1 MYNEK
6 ELIAKAKKGDQ
17 ESFAEIVRE
26 YNVLVKKIV
35 RKFFLVGAELE
46 DLQQEGIIAL
56 CNAVSSFDETKE
68 VDFKTYAA
76 LCVKR
81 AIISTIKKFNSKNN
95 KLLSDSVS
103 LEDAGFDDDDEFIIV
118 LPSKTMLPDDKLIW
132 HEKLEEIKKFVAK
145 NLSTYEK
152 LVLSEYLKGKSY
164 NQIAEAVN
172 KNATSVENAL
182 SRIRAKLAPLKNM

>member
-6 ELIAKAKKGDQ
+6 ELIEKAKKGDQ

-68 VDFKTYAA
+68 VAFKTYAA

-95 KLLSDSVS
+95 KLLSDSIS

-164 NQIAEAVN
+164 NKIAEVVN
-172 KNATSVENAL
+172 KNATSVV
-182 SRIRAKLAPLKNM
+182 SK

>member
-1 MYNEK
+1 MYSEK
-6 ELIAKAKKGDQ
+6 ELIKKAKAGDQ

-56 CNAVSSFDETKE
+56 CNAVSSYEETKE
-68 VDFKTYAA
+68 ASFKTYAT
-76 LCVKR
+76 LCIKR
-81 AIISTIKKFNSKNN
+81 AIISLVKKFNSKNN
-95 KLLSDSVS
+95 KLLSDSIALTS
-103 LEDAGFDDDDEFIIV
+103 FDDDDELIIV
-118 LPSKTMLPDDKLIW
+118 LPSKSMLPDDKLIW
-132 HEKLEEIKKFVAK
+132 KEKLEEIKKFVAQ

-164 NQIAEAVN
+164 SQIGAVVN
-172 KNATSVENAL
+172 KNVTSVENAL

>member
-1 MYNEK
+1 MSDQK
-6 ELIAKAKKGDQ
+6 ELIEKAKNGDQ

-56 CNAVSSFDETKE
+56 YNAVSTFDDTKATS
-68 VDFKTYAA
+68 FKTYAT
-76 LCVKR
+76 LCIKR
-81 AIISTIKKFNSKNN
+81 AIISLVKKFNSKNS
-95 KLLSDSVS
+95 KMLSDSIAF
-103 LEDAGFDDDDEFIIV
+103 EDTFDDDDEFIIV
-118 LPSKTMLPDDKLIW
+118 LPSKSMLPDDKLIW
-132 HEKLEEIKKFVAK
+132 HEKLEEIKKFVAQ

-152 LVLSEYLKGKSY
+152 LVLCEYLKGKSY

-182 SRIRAKLAPLKNM
+182 SRIRSKLAPLKNM

>member
-1 MYNEK
+1 MYCEK
-6 ELIAKAKKGDQ
+6 ELIEKAKAGDQ

-56 CNAVSSFDETKE
+56 CNAVSSYDENKE
-68 VDFKTYAA
+68 ASFRTYAT
-76 LCVKR
+76 LCIKR
-81 AIISTIKKFNSKNN
+81 AIISTIKKFNSKSS

-103 LEDAGFDDDDEFIIV
+103 LEDDFDDDDDLIIV
-118 LPSKTMLPDDKLIW
+118 IPSTKMLPDDKLIW
-132 HEKLEEIKKFVAK
+132 KEKLEEIKKFVAQ

-164 NQIAEAVN
+164 NQIAQAVN